1 MPDKPKDLNFKEGD
15 KIIYRKKGS
24 EKNGM
29 SGIFLKM
36 REDGKFSIRFDDG
49 TRLAANPK
57 NVYLFGKP
65 NKELD
70 PYDEENWYNEDDV
83 TDNYK
88 YRMINKIAI
97 FFFHK
102 KKIAIFL

>member
-1 MPDKPKDLNFKEGD
+1 
-15 KIIYRKKGS
+15 
-24 EKNGM
+24 M

-70 PYDEENWYNEDDV
+70 PYDEENWYNEDDGSSQGLSKLLSLFRLS
-83 TDNYK
+83 TEGNG
-88 YRMINKIAI
+88 I
-97 FFFHK
+97 
-102 KKIAIFL
+102 